1 MTNEP
6 TTDAAAAGAQTAAA
20 GYEFDSPQEVVIRE
34 LAGTM
39 QFVGTVSIVLAVVL
53 WIIGIVT
60 MFAGNLAGLGQVM
73 QGVLLVFIGAWTR
86 SAARSFQLVVDTKG
100 SDIPNLMNALGELS
114 RLYTLQR
121 WLMIL
126 ALVLFVGAFVLGV
139 AAALMLSPGNLP
151 S

>member
-6 TTDAAAAGAQTAAA
+6 TTDAGAAGAQTAA
-20 GYEFDSPQEVVIRE
+20 GYEFDSTQEVVIRD

-114 RLYTLQR
+114 RLYALQK

-126 ALVLFVGAFVLGV
+126 ALVLFIGAFVLGV
-139 AAALMLSPGNLP
+139 VAALMLAGRHLP
-151 S
+151 T